1 MSSSRLS
8 GLETVYARVALAA
21 GFLAAVSD
29 RLGFWG
35 PGGTP
40 GVAWGDMQHFLAYT
54 ATLNPWF
61 PRWIIPA
68 VGILVT
74 ALEIVVGVALLAGF
88 YTRQAARLSG
98 LLILAF
104 AIGMTAGT
112 GIKSALNASVLAAS
126 ACGWLLARAECYPLS
141 IDALRGGRA
150 RDNN

>member
-1 MSSSRLS
+1 MSSSRLA

-21 GFLAAVSD
+21 GFLAAVTD
-29 RLGFWG
+29 RLGSWG
-35 PGGTP
+35 PSGTP

-74 ALEIVVGVALLAGF
+74 TLEIAVAVALLAGF

-104 AIGMTAGT
+104 AIGMT
-112 GIKSALNASVLAAS
+112 
-126 ACGWLLARAECYPLS
+126 
-141 IDALRGGRA
+141 
-150 RDNN
+150 